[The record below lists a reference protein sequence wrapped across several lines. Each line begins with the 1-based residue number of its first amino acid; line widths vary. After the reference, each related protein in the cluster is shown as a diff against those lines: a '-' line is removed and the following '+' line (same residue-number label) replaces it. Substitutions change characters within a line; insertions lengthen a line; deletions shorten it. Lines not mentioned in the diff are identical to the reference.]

1 MKRLSITFLVT
12 FCMFL
17 TVFAGAADV
26 NTGLNDDVIV
36 AGEPPVTGYVIDC
49 HNRILEFVLGT
60 RMTVAQ
66 KEAFLNAITAE
77 VSGMAREDRDNFVQ
91 VIELVDSLSQLGEE
105 DQEEI
110 RQDLEKDF
118 LESAAALTDD
128 AAAKQFLALK
138 NDSFKLVVDQA
149 EFNVTNQSVEALSEY
164 LAFVANPEKPVWPDA
179 KAIDAIKIRVKAGF
193 AALKDE
199 ERQALDD
206 FQLTWYLIRAAWQGT
221 ADVAKK
227 DAWRKGFAALGL
239 KAGEVPEVNQ
249 IKAAISTDVYGDML
263 DAATQMGV
271 EPLEWSASTTQK
283 IW

>member
-1 MKRLSITFLVT
+1 
-12 FCMFL
+12 MFL
-17 TVFAGAADV
+17 TAFAGAADV

-66 KEAFLNAITAE
+66 KETFLNAITAE

-249 IKAAISTDVYGDML
+249 IKAAISTDVYGDLL

-271 EPLEWSASTTQK
+271 EPLEWSASTTLK